1 MYGGTQTAM
10 LQLAKDVGV
19 VDESMQSFGDMTF
32 EQAIESIHKL
42 QENLG
47 ITGNTEKEA
56 AITIEGTINQTK
68 AAWENLLTAMAN
80 PKEDLSEPI
89 QQLIGAI
96 VGENEGE
103 GLINQILP
111 AVETALT
118 GIGTLIEELVP
129 VLLDRLPQLLDENL
143 PKLLESAVA
152 ILESVVQALVTNA
165 DKIGEFITTLITKS
179 VNYIVENLPKIVQAG
194 MTILTTLLTG
204 LAKAMPEL
212 VPAIIECIGLIADT
226 LTDPKNLGDIII
238 AALDIVLAI
247 VEGIVD
253 NIEKIIDAAII
264 IAENIQ
270 KVLMRP
276 DVLSKIIS
284 ASLKMLLS
292 VIQGIVKAGPE
303 IIRALIQLTT
313 NMADQIIHTDWGSI
327 GKNIVDGLL
336 EGLKGTWN
344 NLTSWWNNGINSIVD
359 SAKNLLGIHS
369 PSKVFASIGEN
380 MALGLSEGWDNEFGD
395 IRKDIENGMDF
406 DANIDSNFSARNSSG
421 TVTGVKP
428 IALTLNIDNF
438 NNYTDKDIDTLAD
451 KLMYII
457 NEKTIRQGAA
467 YA

>member
-1 MYGGTQTAM
+1 M
-10 LQLAKDVGV
+10 
-19 VDESMQSFGDMTF
+19 
-32 EQAIESIHKL
+32 
-42 QENLG
+42 
-47 ITGNTEKEA
+47 
-56 AITIEGTINQTK
+56 
-68 AAWENLLTAMAN
+68 
-80 PKEDLSEPI
+80 
-89 QQLIGAI
+89 
-96 VGENEGE
+96 
-103 GLINQILP
+103 
-111 AVETALT
+111 
-118 GIGTLIEELVP
+118 
-129 VLLDRLPQLLDENL
+129 LLDRLPQLLDENL

-212 VPAIIECIGLIADT
+212 VPAIIECIGLIANT
-226 LTDPKNLGDIII
+226 LTDPKNLRDIII
-238 AALDIVLAI
+238 AAIDIVLAI
-247 VEGIVD
+247 VDGIVD
-253 NIEKIIDAAII
+253 NLDKIMDAII
-264 IAENIQ
+264 LLTENVQ
-270 KVLMRP
+270 EVLTRP
-276 DVLSKIIS
+276 DV
-284 ASLKMLLS
+284 
-292 VIQGIVKAGPE
+292 IVKLINASAQLMLAIVKGIAKAGTE
-303 IIRALIQLTT
+303 IIRALITLTG
-313 NMADQIIHTDWGSI
+313 NMANQIIHTDWGDI
-327 GKNIVDGLL
+327 GRNIVDGLL
-336 EGLKGTWN
+336 NGLKGAWN
-344 NLTSWWNNGINSIVD
+344 NLTSWWNDGINSIVD

-406 DANIDSNFSARNSSG
+406 DANIDSNFSTRNSSG